1 MAKRKYTKK
10 KTTKKQDILILQLE
24 TFPAVSVYDEVTMNA
39 GLTRF
44 RKELVKVGRY
54 FKDKTGQAFEVTTD
68 TIDHWIVTFNR
79 WIANGNKVPIPLSHD
94 RAGEPESNQG
104 WVHKLWREDGTL
116 VGLMELSDESLA
128 LTTDVSICVQG
139 EVIDG
144 KGQKYIQP
152 ITHVALCTDPVIP
165 GLEKFEKLSLSNG
178 DSEMDKGK
186 LAKLLDIAEDASD
199 ELIANTIAGLKMPPV
214 KLSQTSTVDPVLVR
228 VVAESRAGKLNTLIN
243 AGILAPVLKDVIEA
257 KYIKED
263 ALTLSLS
270 RGGED
275 GFDLLIKVLTEN
287 KATSALLSEKS
298 GVQVLE
304 LSNRQNQPSGMAA
317 ITDKKRKAAKNRPGY
332 VVPG

>member
-1 MAKRKYTKK
+1 MAKKK
-10 KTTKKQDILILQLE
+10 KTPDILILQLE
-24 TFPAVSVYDEVTMNA
+24 TFPAVGVYDEVTMSE

-54 FKDKTGQAFEVTTD
+54 FKEKTGQAFEVTTD
-68 TIDHWIVTFNR
+68 TIDHWVLTFNR
-79 WIANGNKVPIPLSHD
+79 WIANGNKVPVPLSHD
-94 RAGEPESNQG
+94 RANEPESNQG
-104 WVHKLWREDGTL
+104 WVHKLWREDNTL
-116 VGLMELSDESLA
+116 VGLMELSDASLA

-144 KGQKYIQP
+144 KGQKYTQP

-178 DSEMDKGK
+178 DTKMDKKK

-199 ELIANTIAGLKMPPV
+199 ELIASTIAGLKMPPV
-214 KLSQTSTVDPVLVR
+214 KLSQSTTVDPVLVR
-228 VVAESRAGKLNTLIN
+228 ILAESRQNKLNTLIN
-243 AGILAPVLKDVIEA
+243 AGILAPAMKEFIEA

-275 GFDLLIKVLTEN
+275 GFDLLMKVLTEN
-287 KATSALLSEKS
+287 KATSALLSETS

-304 LSNRQNQPSGMAA
+304 LSNRQNKPSGMAA
-317 ITDKKRKAAKNRPGY
+317 ITDKKRDAAKNRPGY
-332 VVPG
+332 IVPG